1 MSKID
6 AQTYRTMAELEDK
19 AAQELIDRYGT
30 GIRPSWVSSEVALH
44 FDRSTRYYAAA
55 EELEAFDVN

>member
-19 AAQELIDRYGT
+19 AAQQLIERHGR
-30 GIRPSWVSSEVALH
+30 GVRPSWVSSELAIH
-44 FDRSTRYYAAA
+44 WDRSARYIAAA
-55 EELEAFDVN
+55 EELEAFNVS

>member
-19 AAQELIDRYGT
+19 VAQQLIDRYGR
-30 GIRPSWVSSEVALH
+30 GVRPSWVSAELAIH
-44 FDRSTRYYAAA
+44 WDRSARYIAAA

>member
-19 AAQELIDRYGT
+19 AAQQLIERHGR
-30 GIRPSWVSSEVALH
+30 GVRPSWVSAELAIH
-44 FDRSTRYYAAA
+44 WDRSARYIAAA
-55 EELEAFDVN
+55 EELEAFNVS